1 MYTIVDG
8 QMQCQCIST
17 SVNISADIIVITG
30 SEISSTIPI
39 PGERSTCSSS
49 SICMHA
55 IVDGQMQCQ
64 CIGTAVNIS
73 ADIIIVTGS
82 EISSTIPI
90 PGERST
96 CSSGSIRMH
105 TIVDGQMQC
114 QRIGTAVNVSADIIV
129 IRAEEHTSELQ

>member
-64 CIGTAVNIS
+64 RIGTAINVS
-73 ADIIIVTGS
+73 AVEIIITTRS
-82 EISSTIPI
+82 ISNSIPI

-96 CSSGSIRMH
+96 CS
-105 TIVDGQMQC
+105 C
-114 QRIGTAVNVSADIIV
+114 
-129 IRAEEHTSELQ
+129 